1 MSNTITNLIPDVY
14 AALDVVSREL
24 VGIIP
29 AVMRD
34 AAVERSA
41 IGQTVRSFVAP
52 ATTSSAITPGVTAP
66 DTGDQVIGNVAIT
79 IDTAEAAFFR
89 WRGEESRGLNNGG
102 PGVLSIQQQ
111 QIAQALRTLTNKIEL
126 RLATTA
132 ALGASRAWG
141 SANTTPFASTLTDI
155 NNMRKL
161 LDDNG
166 APSSDRHYIM
176 NTTAGLNIRNL
187 TQLTNVNQSASAD
200 ILRQGELTAQ
210 PLSGFALRESA
221 QIVSPAVGT
230 SNNAGTTD
238 TTGYAIGVTA
248 ITMAAAGTGT
258 IIAGDIVTF
267 TGDTNKYVVS
277 GGVANLAAGGT
288 LTLAKP
294 GLLVALAASNVTC
307 TVVAKSHRNLA
318 FSRNALV
325 LASRLPAL
333 PDGGD
338 MASDRTTIQDPRS
351 GLVFELAMYPQYK
364 QMLYEIS
371 AAWGATVIKSE
382 HLVIN
387 LGEA

>member
-1 MSNTITNLIPDVY
+1 MSNTLTNLIPDVY

-29 AVMRD
+29 AAMRD
-34 AAVERSA
+34 GAVERAA

-52 ATTSSAITPGVTAP
+52 ATTSAAITPGVTAP

-89 WRGEESRGLNNGG
+89 WRGEESRGINNGG

-126 RLATTA
+126 RLCTTA
-132 ALGASRAWG
+132 ALGASRAFG
-141 SANTTPFASTLTDI
+141 TANTTPFASTLTDI
-155 NNMRKL
+155 NNMRKI

-166 APSSDRHYIM
+166 APASDRHYIM
-176 NTTAGLNIRNL
+176 NTTAGLNMRNL
-187 TQLTNVNQSASAD
+187 TQLTNVNQSASSD

-210 PLSGFALRESA
+210 PLSGFALRESG
-221 QIVSPAVGT
+221 QIVSPVVGT
-230 SNNAGTTD
+230 SSNTGTTD
-238 TTGYAIGVTA
+238 TAGYAVGATA

-258 IIAGDIVTF
+258 ILAGDFVTF
-267 TGDTNKYVVS
+267 TGDTNKYGVKT
-277 GGVANLAAGGT
+277 GVASLAAGGV
-288 LTLAKP
+288 LTLNAP
-294 GLLVALAASNVTC
+294 GLVKALAASNVTA
-307 TVVAKSHRNLA
+307 TVVAQSHKNLA
-318 FSRNALV
+318 FSRNAIV

-338 MASDRTTIQDPRS
+338 MAVDRTTIVDVRS

-371 AAWGATVIKSE
+371 GAWGATVIKSE
-382 HLVIN
+382 HICVN